1 LPDTPLDFNVDS
13 LREFRDEC
21 RLKKAVLMCI
31 ATQCS
36 DNEINELR
44 NAFIRLDANGDGT
57 ITLREL
63 EQGISG
69 LGGIGENIEGILKG
83 MDVDKSGS
91 VDYSEFLAATIDESI
106 YLQEERL
113 RGAFET
119 FDRDQSGKISADEI
133 RQILGKEGNLDL
145 SMYES
150 LIKEADRNN
159 DGEIDFNEFISVMNS
174 RRLSSLGRS

>member
-1 LPDTPLDFNVDS
+1 
-13 LREFRDEC
+13 
-21 RLKKAVLMCI
+21 MCI